1 MATFKANC
9 DLPIHR
15 RFDTCKPNQSRF
27 MKTSTPLRICLSAS
41 AALAFGACADT
52 HVDHT
57 AHYWDRRPQGATS
70 GPGMRNPSTPG
81 SGLTDAGVNTGS
93 GESGNPIH

>member
-1 MATFKANC
+1 VSQFC
-9 DLPIHR
+9 
-15 RFDTCKPNQSRF
+15 F
-27 MKTSTPLRICLSAS
+27 MKTSISLRTCLIAS
-41 AALAFGACADT
+41 AALVYGACSDMR
-52 HVDHT
+52 VDHT

-93 GESGNPIH
+93 GETGNPIH